1 MDRRHNRRNQSR
13 ANLGKAEEHWETD
26 DERTDVLLNKK
37 TTNRAKK
44 HTLHQQRLQLPSEKV
59 EMLQVSIGLQA
70 THMSARELL
79 YCRTSSSAPRLRMPS
94 LIALGLSM
102 NGGAAVATGKA
113 EPTSTIAIA
122 TILE

>member
-13 ANLGKAEEHWETD
+13 TNLGKAEEHWETD

-44 HTLHQQRLQLPSEKV
+44 HTLHQQRLLLPSEKV

-102 NGGAAVATGKA
+102 NTGKAVATGKA
-113 EPTSTIAIA
+113 VPTSTMAIA

>member
-1 MDRRHNRRNQSR
+1 MEICSTAEMFTSKSTRIVNIEGTSTVPWSTVQS
-13 ANLGKAEEHWETD
+13 A
-26 DERTDVLLNKK
+26 
-37 TTNRAKK
+37 
-44 HTLHQQRLQLPSEKV
+44 HTLHQQRLLPPSEKV

-102 NGGAAVATGKA
+102 NTGKAVATGKA
-113 EPTSTIAIA
+113 VPTSTMAIA